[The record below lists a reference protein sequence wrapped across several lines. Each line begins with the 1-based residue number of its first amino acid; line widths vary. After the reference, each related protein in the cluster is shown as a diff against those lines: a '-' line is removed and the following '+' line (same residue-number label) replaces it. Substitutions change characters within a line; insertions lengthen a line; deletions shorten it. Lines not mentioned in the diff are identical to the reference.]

1 MPEDFTHHDDVTLY
15 SGDGWTID
23 GTLLDA
29 SGNAFDLTGAALTWR
44 LLDAD
49 GRALPASEA
58 ATITVVE
65 PASDGKI
72 IISVPDDA
80 TAGLPPGFYVDAL
93 RADDSAGK
101 RSTLWSGRIMVSA
114 DLFT

>member
-15 SGDGWTID
+15 SGDDWTIN

-29 SGNAFDLTGAALTWR
+29 SGNPFDLTGADLTWR

-49 GRALPASEA
+49 GQSMLPSES

-72 IISVPDDA
+72 IISVPDTA
-80 TAGLPPGFYVDAL
+80 TAGLVPGPYVDAL
-93 RADDSAGK
+93 RVDDSADK
-101 RSTLWSGRIMVSA
+101 RSTLWSGRVQVSA
-114 DLFT
+114 NLFA